1 MKLKFKFSI
10 IMVSLVA
17 AVVFFTSIVLYF
29 YEKKTLIAEAEDKM
43 NLTMSH
49 FVKISKEALL
59 VGDDLLLLN
68 YTNLIKKTDPA
79 VEYAAFYDRAGTFI
93 SHTEPTLI
101 YKKVKSVP
109 PPDEKLLFIKKQ
121 DAETSRKKFG
131 VCEIGFSKNHIN
143 ETINTALAKTRN
155 RIYLVG
161 FIGMLLGLSGAIF
174 LSHTLTEPIQK
185 VVSGARR
192 IGEGELSYHLDINRK
207 DELGEL
213 AQEFNKMAE
222 KLKELDDMKRDFV
235 ASVTHELRSPLAA
248 IQTYVS
254 LMIEKKNFSPE
265 IMEDNLIRIKN
276 NTKRLGR
283 FINDL
288 LDVAKIEAGKLDI
301 SPVKTRISPAIAEVV
316 DLFKATAG
324 EKNINLTF
332 EDGTSELYARADEDR
347 FKQVVTN
354 LVNNAI
360 KFTPEGGKITVQSQK
375 TDGEFI
381 EVSVTDTGIG
391 IPRDSLEKVFS
402 KFEQVKGVRDKIKGP
417 KGTGLGLTIAKAIVE
432 LHGGKIWVE
441 SELGKGTTFRFTIP
455 SWEK

>member
-1 MKLKFKFSI
+1 MLL
-10 IMVSLVA
+10 LVA
-17 AVVFFTSIVLYF
+17 IVVFFTSVVLYF
-29 YEKKTLIAEAEDKM
+29 YEKKTLIAESEEKM
-43 NLTMSH
+43 DLTMSH
-49 FVKISKEALL
+49 FIKISKEALIA
-59 VGDDLLLLN
+59 GDDLLLLN
-68 YTNLIKKTDPA
+68 YTNLIKKTNPA
-79 VEYAAFYDRAGTFI
+79 VEYAAFYDKTGTFI

-101 YKKVKSVP
+101 YKKVKMTP
-109 PPDEKLLFIKKQ
+109 APDENLILVKKQ
-121 DAETSRKKFG
+121 NVETSRKKFG
-131 VCEIGFSKNHIN
+131 VCEIGFSKNYIS
-143 ETINTALAKTRN
+143 ETISNSLNKTRN

-161 FIGMLLGLSGAIF
+161 FFGMLLGLGGAIF

-192 IGEGELSYHLDINRK
+192 IGEGELSHHLEINRK

-213 AQEFNKMAE
+213 ASEFNKMAD

-265 IMEDNLIRIKN
+265 IMEDNLIRIRN

-301 SPVKTRISPAIAEVV
+301 SPVKTRISPAISEVV
-316 DLFKATAG
+316 DLFKATAA
-324 EKNINLTF
+324 EKKIDLVF
-332 EDGTSELYARADEDR
+332 EDGTREIFARADEDR

-360 KFTPEGGKITVQSQK
+360 KFTPENGKITVTSAK
-375 TDGEFI
+375 SDGEFI
-381 EVSVTDTGIG
+381 EVSVKDTGIG
-391 IPRDSLEKVFS
+391 IPVDSLEKVFS

-441 SELGKGTTFRFTIP
+441 SELGKGTTFHFTIP
-455 SWEK
+455 SWES